1 MVLKSTT
8 TLSEDKSSFPPN
20 PKEWAKEN
28 NIEIIKAK
36 PKHRYIFFHG
46 SKTDKKIMKSKLLYN
61 IMPYPKGD
69 SKKYDSGG
77 NVATQQMLF
86 I

>member
-1 MVLKSTT
+1 
-8 TLSEDKSSFPPN
+8 
-20 PKEWAKEN
+20 
-28 NIEIIKAK
+28 
-36 PKHRYIFFHG
+36 
-46 SKTDKKIMKSKLLYN
+46 MKSKLLYN